1 MADKVIVLN
10 AEQIWDNEMAVVSNQ
25 RRNGELGTSLQP
37 MVMIQV
43 STLQLGPT
51 KIEIW
56 NPNWYPEEIGYEIQ
70 SVSRLK
76 KIPFISKILK
86 GF

>member
-43 STLQLGPT
+43 SPLQLGPT
-51 KIEIW
+51 K
-56 NPNWYPEEIGYEIQ
+56 
-70 SVSRLK
+70 
-76 KIPFISKILK
+76 
-86 GF
+86 